1 VKILIALN
9 NLLQSIRSGSP
20 IVRDQLKGGRDVE
33 IPFSPQ
39 PFQVCDKMENGI
51 QINTSEFQISLSR
64 IRRKGIKIFLE
75 HTQPLNPPPLKDAA
89 KKLGLKIEHEE
100 DLPDKMSLLFSTN
113 VLMEQLDDIFDYAD
127 SIIEQLKKYT

>member
-1 VKILIALN
+1 MIALN
-9 NLLQSIRSGSP
+9 NLLHAIRSGSP

-75 HTQPLNPPPLKDAA
+75 HMQPQNPSFLKDAA
-89 KKLGLKIEHEE
+89 KKLGLKIEREE
-100 DLPDKMSLLFSTN
+100 DPTGKMAVLFSTN
-113 VLMEQLDDIFDYAD
+113 VLMEQLDDVLDYAD
-127 SIIEQLKKYT
+127 SIIEQLKQYT